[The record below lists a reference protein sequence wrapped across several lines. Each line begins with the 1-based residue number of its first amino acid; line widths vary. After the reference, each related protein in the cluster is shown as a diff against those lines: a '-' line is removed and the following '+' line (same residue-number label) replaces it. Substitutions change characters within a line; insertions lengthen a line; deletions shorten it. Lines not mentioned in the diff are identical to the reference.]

1 MMINKKLIVLRKHNE
16 MTLDELRAHGKN
28 VVDATYKKPDYEGVA
43 NEADSVQVRYNE
55 FDAAC
60 AAAANGGKS
69 LTEVKQAKRTALL
82 EALDALGTALQ
93 LTVKEDLS
101 YITNA
106 HYQYRNQPVKSNEP
120 LPDPTQAYVIAGVLT
135 GTVVGKVADLPKG
148 VKSIAVEYSDDNGLT
163 WKNGTYSTG
172 KKFTLA
178 GLVPR
183 KDYLVRV
190 VYHGTF
196 QRTSNPSKP
205 LPVFVL

>member
-1 MMINKKLIVLRKHNE
+1 MINKKLIVLRKHNE
-16 MTLDELRAHGKN
+16 MTLDELRAHGNN

-43 NEADSVQVRYNE
+43 TEADSVQVRYNE

-106 HYQYRNQPVKSNEP
+106 QYQYRSQPVKSSEP
-120 LPDPTQAYVIAGVLT
+120 LPDPTQAYVMAGVLS

-148 VKSIAVEYSDDNGLT
+148 VKSVAVEYSDDNGLT

-178 GLVPR
+178 GLSPR

>member
-1 MMINKKLIVLRKHNE
+1 MINKKLIVLRKHNE
-16 MTLDELRAHGKN
+16 MTLDKLRAHGNN

-43 NEADSVQVRYNE
+43 TEADSVQVRYNE

-106 HYQYRNQPVKSNEP
+106 QYQYRSQPVKSSEP
-120 LPDPTQAYVIAGVLT
+120 LPDPTQAYVMAGVLS